1 MTYLDSITLATSH
14 VLDWDLPTELLP
26 LTISNEA
33 AILARLDS
41 DHLGAPA
48 WN

>member
-1 MTYLDSITLATSH
+1 MTYLDSITVITH
-14 VLDWDLPTELLP
+14 VLDWDVPTELLP

-33 AILARLDS
+33 AQLAGLDS
-41 DHLGAPA
+41 DHLGASA